1 VPKDFRL
8 ADNMPLLGL
17 IVSREDRDI
26 RVLQEVLHEL
36 HVETEVCGTAA
47 DAGGVLVKRPVDAV
61 LLDGDLPGAMN
72 VIDTLAR
79 GKTLE
84 QPRII
89 AILGGKESAH
99 CAFEIGAHFVLYKPI
114 SRDRTLVSL
123 EYAFRSAGK
132 DRRGGNRRGVYLNT
146 TVTSPAVD
154 SVPVSLFNLSPTG
167 AAVRAKKRLP
177 PDSKLYFE
185 FQIPGQK
192 STVRLSGNV
201 VWQDVQGRAGIR
213 FGSVPA
219 SSRKALDEWLETT
232 DRDEVAEPPEVAM
245 EVERFGPMDSPGDR
259 DPQPLVIRQQLTVP
273 ARKERRAQSRYR
285 MSAGVRVADQRSAVP
300 NWCNIADI
308 SQGGCY
314 VEMVVPF
321 PKGTVLNLEVRA
333 GSMKLRT
340 QGKVQ
345 SSLPGKG
352 MGVQFKIEDQEQR
365 NQLGEIIEF
374 LAAGASLRQE

>member
-1 VPKDFRL
+1 
-8 ADNMPLLGL
+8 MPLLAL
-17 IVSREDRDI
+17 IVSSEDRDI
-26 RVLQEVLHEL
+26 GVLQEVLHEL

-47 DAGGVLVKRPVDAV
+47 AAGGVLVKRPVDAV
-61 LLDGDLPGAMN
+61 LLDGDLPGALD
-72 VIDTLAR
+72 VIDRLAR
-79 GKTLE
+79 RQAME
-84 QPRII
+84 QPQII
-89 AILGGKESAH
+89 AILGGKDSSH

-132 DRRGGNRRGVYLNT
+132 DRRGGDRRGVYLNT
-146 TVTSPAVD
+146 TVNSPVVD
-154 SVPVSLFNLSPTG
+154 AVPVALFNLSPTG

-192 STVRLSGNV
+192 TTVRLSGDV
-201 VWQDVQGRAGIR
+201 VWQDIEGRAGIR
-213 FGSVPA
+213 FASVPA
-219 SSRKALDEWLETT
+219 SSRKALDQWLENA
-232 DRDEVAEPPEVAM
+232 DRAENAEPPEVAM
-245 EVERFGPMDSPGDR
+245 EVERFGPMDQPGDR
-259 DPQPLVIRQQLTVP
+259 NPEPPLVVRQKLAVP

-285 MSAGVRVADQRSAVP
+285 LNAGVRISDQRSAVP

-314 VEMVVPF
+314 IEMVMPF

-333 GSMKLRT
+333 GNMRLKTR
-340 QGKVQ
+340 GKVQ

-352 MGVQFKIEDQEQR
+352 MGVQFTIEDSEQR
-365 NQLGEIIEF
+365 GQLGEIIEF
-374 LAAGASLRQE
+374 LAAGASLRQQ

>member
-1 VPKDFRL
+1 
-8 ADNMPLLGL
+8 MPLLAL
-17 IVSREDRDI
+17 IVSSEDRDI
-26 RVLQEVLHEL
+26 GVLQEVLHEL
-36 HVETEVCGTAA
+36 HVETEVCRSAG

-61 LLDGDLPGAMN
+61 LLDGDLPGALD
-72 VIDTLAR
+72 VIDRLAR
-79 GKTLE
+79 KQAME

-89 AILGGKESAH
+89 AILGGKDSSR

-132 DRRGGNRRGVYLNT
+132 DRRAGDRRGVYLNT
-146 TVTSPAVD
+146 TVNSPVVD
-154 SVPVSLFNLSPTG
+154 AVPVAVFNLSPTG
-167 AAVRAKKRLP
+167 VALRTKKRLP

-192 STVRLSGNV
+192 ATVRLSGDV
-201 VWQDVQGRAGIR
+201 VWQDIEGRAGVR
-213 FGSVPA
+213 FASVPA
-219 SSRKALDEWLETT
+219 SSRKALDQWLANA
-232 DRDEVAEPPEVAM
+232 DRQENAEPPEVAM
-245 EVERFGPMDSPGDR
+245 EVDRFGPMDQPGDR
-259 DPQPLVIRQQLTVP
+259 NPEPPLVVRQKLVVP

-285 MSAGVRVADQRSAVP
+285 LNAGVCISDHRSAVP

-314 VEMVVPF
+314 IEMVMPF

-333 GSMKLRT
+333 GTMRLQTR
-340 QGKVQ
+340 GKVR

-352 MGVQFKIEDQEQR
+352 MGVQFKIEDDEQR
-365 NQLGEIIEF
+365 RQLREIIEF
-374 LAAGASLRQE
+374 LAAGASMRQE